1 MKDPAFTMGR
11 RANTAWHPLFPAKP
25 QRPKPHGRI
34 ADPERRQL
42 QPEIRHLCRR
52 EEGAPLYHGQIS
64 GIGTAAEVKIAD
76 GSGNP
81 ADAPALPTDTGAGYA
96 GLVGWLIALIRDRL
110 GLTLIAVG
118 HRVVHGG
125 TRFAEPVLVV
135 AEVLAEIER
144 LIPLARSHNP
154 HNLAGIVAVRSVWE
168 NLPQVACFDTAFH
181 QTIPWVGRAFAL
193 PKAVTEAGV
202 RRYGF
207 HGLSYQSIADRLPAI
222 AGDRAR
228 GRFVV
233 AHLGNGASLCA
244 LHDLKSVATSMGL
257 TPLDGLMMGNRP
269 GQIDPGAVL
278 YLFEELGMTA
288 AEVRQMLFSESGLL
302 GVSGVSN
309 DMRAL
314 LASDDPAAGQ
324 AVDLFVYRALRE
336 IGSMAAAL
344 GGLDGLVFT
353 GGIGEHAPAIRSRI
367 CQGCEWLGV
376 ALDSDANTRNASR
389 ISASGS
395 GADVFVIAADEEGV
409 IARETRGL
417 CLG

>member
-1 MKDPAFTMGR
+1 MDALLTLNAGSSSLKFAVYPAR
-11 RANTAWHPLFPAKP
+11 
-25 QRPKPHGRI
+25 
-34 ADPERRQL
+34 DDD
-42 QPEIRHLCRR
+42 
-52 EEGAPLYHGQIS
+52 APLYLGQIS
-64 GIGTAAEVKIAD
+64 GIGTAPEAAIAD
-76 GSGNP
+76 AAGDPVAAPELP
-81 ADAPALPTDTGAGYA
+81 ADAGAGYA
-96 GLVGWLIALIRDRL
+96 GLVGWLIALIRDQL

-125 TRFAEPVLVV
+125 SRFAEPVLVD

-154 HNLAGIVAVRSVWE
+154 HNLACMIAVQTVWE

-181 QTIPWVGRAFAL
+181 QTIPWEGRAFAL
-193 PKAVTEAGV
+193 PKSVTDAGV

-207 HGLSYQSIADRLPAI
+207 HGLSYQSIADRLPVI

-228 GRFVV
+228 GRFIV

-244 LHDLKSVATSMGL
+244 LRDLKSVATSMGL

-288 AEVRQMLFSESGLL
+288 TEVRRMLFSESGLL

-309 DMRAL
+309 DMRVL
-314 LASDDPAAGQ
+314 LASADPAARQ
-324 AVDLFVYRALRE
+324 AVDLFVYRAVRE

-353 GGIGEHAPAIRSRI
+353 GGIGEHAAAIRHGI

-376 ALDSDANTRNASR
+376 GLDPEANTRNAPR
-389 ISASGS
+389 ISAAGS
-395 GADVFVIAADEEGV
+395 KADVFVIAADEEGV
-409 IARETRGL
+409 IARETRQL
-417 CLG
+417 CVKLDP